1 MWLAR
6 FAVIAA
12 ALVTAL
18 SGCAPYAQ
26 TSIDPEQATER
37 AVTGAVLGAALGTGI
52 GVTSA
57 INPALG
63 AVIGVESGAAVGAAI
78 GVMTTPPIP
87 EYKPIPVPA
96 EAVIP
101 DFYDNWPPGYYR
113 PPGNPETVL
122 PPSG

>member
-1 MWLAR
+1 MRLAIVAMT
-6 FAVIAA
+6 AVVAG
-12 ALVTAL
+12 AL

-37 AVTGAVLGAALGTGI
+37 AATGAVLGAALGTGV
-52 GVTSA
+52 GVISA

-101 DFYDNWPPGYYR
+101 NFYDNWPPGYYR
-113 PPGNPETVL
+113 PPGDPETVS
-122 PPSG
+122 PHSG